1 MRASIE
7 NRYKMTR
14 DVYLDWVKHP
24 IPERG
29 KKRISTNFIWV
40 GFSVI
45 ALYLSL
51 KGFTDGEYVVAACFF
66 LLALISIFSV
76 FFMTRFA
83 GLREFRKMAKFQGAD
98 EWERVIRFSD
108 EVTFQDGG
116 SKSRFSYDMFTELVK
131 TGDYL
136 ALRLNRGLYLRL
148 WKNGFKS
155 CPVPEFIEFI
165 KHKNPNIKVREAQ

>member
-7 NRYKMTR
+7 NRYSMTR
-14 DVYLDWVKHP
+14 ARYLDWVKHP
-24 IPERG
+24 VPGRG

-45 ALYLSL
+45 TLYLSI
-51 KGFTDGEYVVAACFF
+51 KSFADGEYVIAACFF

-76 FFMTRFA
+76 FFMTGLA
-83 GLREFRKMAKFQGAD
+83 GLREFRKMAKFQGAE

-108 EVTFQDGG
+108 EVTFQDGKA
-116 SKSRFSYDMFTELVK
+116 KSRFSYDMFTELVK

-148 WKNGFKS
+148 YKNGFKS
-155 CPVPEFIEFI
+155 CEAAEFIEFI
-165 KHKNPNIKVREAQ
+165 KQKNPNIKVREAQ